1 MNLNCSAPPRPF
13 LTVVVP
19 SFNEEDMLPV
29 FLKEIVPRLELRVGR
44 AWEIIFIDDGSRD
57 GTLNLIRQ
65 AHAHDTRVKGVSLSR
80 NYGHQAAL
88 ESGLAFAH
96 GEWIAVMDCDLQDP
110 VEVML
115 DMLDAC
121 REGGFDVCYGERKKR
136 DAPLV
141 LRILYRTF
149 YFLMSRFADH
159 DFPVNAGDFC
169 VMSWRCR
176 RILSQLPEGNRFLRG
191 LRSWIGFRQLAF
203 PYERP
208 QRRKGESKYN
218 LRRLT
223 ALALQGFIGFSSLP
237 LRFATM
243 IGFSLG
249 FLSLTLIALVTLNRL
264 VPRFSLFN
272 YWIGANPTAATII
285 IIMLFLF
292 SGLFLCLGV
301 LSEYIRVILIEIKH
315 RPTSIIR
322 EVVGGLEPDDLNY
335 PLIISTDYEPDPR
348 SRP

>member
-1 MNLNCSAPPRPF
+1 MPPRPL

-29 FLKEIVPRLELRVGR
+29 FLEEVVPRLEVRLGR
-44 AWEIIFIDDGSRD
+44 DWEVIFVDDGSHDR
-57 GTLNLIRQ
+57 TLDLIRQ
-65 AHAHDTRVKGVSLSR
+65 AHARDPRVKGVSLSR

-115 DMLDAC
+115 DMFDAC
-121 REGGFDVCYGERKKR
+121 RQGGFDVCYGVRQKR

-141 LRILYRTF
+141 LKLLYRTF

-159 DFPVNAGDFC
+159 DFPDNAGDFC
-169 VMSWRCR
+169 ILSRRCR
-176 RILSQLPEGNRFLRG
+176 RVLSRLPEGNRFLRG
-191 LRSWIGFRQLAF
+191 LRSWIGFSQLAF

-218 LRRLT
+218 LRALT

-243 IGFSLG
+243 IGLSLG
-249 FLSLTLIALVTLNRL
+249 FLSLTLIVLVALNRL

-285 IIMLFLF
+285 ILMLFLF

-301 LSEYIRVILIEIKH
+301 LSEYIRVILIEVKH

-322 EVVGGLEPDDLNY
+322 EIVGRIEPADLNY
-335 PLIISTDYEPDPR
+335 SLIVSIDHDPDPR
-348 SRP
+348 PRP